1 MKELQPLEET
11 QTYDVQEEQI
21 GQRLDR
27 FLAPLLSSLSRTNI
41 QQLIAEEAVL
51 VKGKASKPG
60 YALRRGDTITIV
72 RSTLVLPP
80 TNATAHELPLDILYE
95 DQDLL
100 VLNKAPGM
108 VVHPGPGHSDDTLV
122 NALLARYPELQGVGD
137 DGRPGIVHRLDKDTS
152 GLIIIARN
160 SRTLTALMEQMQG
173 HTIIKRYLALVEGD
187 VAHDQ
192 GSIDAPIGRDTRNR
206 QQMTVTNR
214 DSREART
221 HFRVLQRFTR
231 HTLLL
236 LQLETGR
243 THQIRVHLKAI
254 GHPVVGDPVYGS
266 GNVPKG
272 FTLNRQFL
280 HAYQLQFDHPITG
293 KLVEIEAPLPKDLQ
307 NILARETVL

>member
-1 MKELQPLEET
+1 MEET
-11 QTYDVQEEQI
+11 HSYDVQEEQV

-27 FLAPLLSSLSRTNI
+27 FLAPLLPSLSRTNI
-41 QQLIAEEAVL
+41 QQLIADEAVL

-60 YALRRGDTITIV
+60 YALRRGDTVTIL
-72 RSTLVLPP
+72 RSTPIIP
-80 TNATAHELPLDILYE
+80 ATNAEAQELPLDILYE
-95 DQDLL
+95 DDDVL

-108 VVHPGPGHSDDTLV
+108 VVHPGAGHSDDTLV
-122 NALLARYPELQGVGD
+122 NALLARYPELQGVGA

-160 SRTLTALMEQMQG
+160 NRALSALMEQMQA
-173 HTIIKRYLALVEGD
+173 HIIVKRYLALVEGN

-206 QQMTVTNR
+206 QQMTVTMR

-221 HFRVLQRFTR
+221 HFRVLQRFSH

-254 GHPVVGDPVYGS
+254 GHSVVGDPVYGS
-266 GNVPKG
+266 GRVPKG
-272 FTLNRQFL
+272 FALNRQFL
-280 HAYQLQFDHPITG
+280 HAYQLQFQHPITG
-293 KLVEIEAPLPKDLQ
+293 KLIEIEAPLPQDLQ
-307 NILARETVL
+307 NILAKENFL

>member
-1 MKELQPLEET
+1 MKELQSLEET
-11 QTYDVQEEQI
+11 QSYDVQEEQI

-27 FLAPLLSSLSRTNI
+27 FLAPLLPSLSRTNI
-41 QQLIAEEAVL
+41 QQLIADEAVL
-51 VKGKASKPG
+51 VKDKASKPG
-60 YALRRGDTITIV
+60 YALRRGDTITIM
-72 RSTLVLPP
+72 RSAPVIPP
-80 TNATAHELPLDILYE
+80 TNATAQELPLDILYE
-95 DQDLL
+95 DEDLL
-100 VLNKAPGM
+100 VLNKAPGI

-122 NALLARYPELQGVGD
+122 NALLARYPELQGVGE

-173 HTIIKRYLALVEGD
+173 HTIVKRYLALVEGD

-206 QQMTVTNR
+206 QQMTITTR

-266 GNVPKG
+266 GNAPKG

-293 KLVEIEAPLPKDLQ
+293 KLIEIEAPLPKDLQ
-307 NILARETVL
+307 NILAKESVL

>member
-1 MKELQPLEET
+1 MKELQSLEET

-60 YALRRGDTITIV
+60 YALRRGDVITIV

-122 NALLARYPELQGVGD
+122 NALLARYPELQGVGE

-160 SRTLTALMEQMQG
+160 SHTLTALMEQMQG

-206 QQMTVTNR
+206 QQMTVTTR

-293 KLVEIEAPLPKDLQ
+293 KLIEIEAPLPKDLQ
-307 NILARETVL
+307 NILAKETVL

>member
-27 FLAPLLSSLSRTNI
+27 FLAPLLSTLSRTNI

-122 NALLARYPELQGVGD
+122 NALLARYPELQGVGE

-206 QQMTVTNR
+206 QQMTVTTR